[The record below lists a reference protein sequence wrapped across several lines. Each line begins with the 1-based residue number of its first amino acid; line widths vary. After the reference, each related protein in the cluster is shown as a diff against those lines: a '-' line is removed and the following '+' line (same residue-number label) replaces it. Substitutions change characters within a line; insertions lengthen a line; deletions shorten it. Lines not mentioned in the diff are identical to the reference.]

1 MRTLHFVIPLGLLAS
16 GIAQADE
23 RNHTLVL
30 YGLGIGIDG
39 QATVGPLSA
48 DIDVPLSDILDHLEM
63 AAMGSYRWDSDKWS
77 FQADAIF
84 ASLAGEREGGL
95 GLTRTT
101 LDLDQL
107 ILEVDG
113 GYKFTDHLE
122 LVFGARYWDIDPTI
136 KLRNSGTGE
145 VIATARGG
153 DSWTDPLVGLRVL
166 APLGDKWTFVA
177 RGDIGGFGVG
187 SEFAWHATV
196 HFDWHTSEHFTM
208 LFGYRI
214 LDVDLEDRGSNGLA
228 NLDMTQSGPAIGV
241 AWTF

>member
-1 MRTLHFVIPLGLLAS
+1 MRKLHFAIPLGLLAA

-23 RNHTLVL
+23 RSHTLVL

-84 ASLAGEREGGL
+84 ASLAGESEGGL
-95 GLTRTT
+95 GLTRST

-107 ILEVDG
+107 IVELDG
-113 GYKFTDHLE
+113 GYKFTDRLE

-136 KLRNSGTGE
+136 KVHASGTGN
-145 VIATARGG
+145 VIATAGG
-153 DSWTDPLVGLRVL
+153 GNSWTDPLVGLRVV
-166 APLGDKWTFVA
+166 APISDAWTFVA

-187 SEFAWHATV
+187 SDFAWHVTA
-196 HFDWHTSEHFTM
+196 HFDWHTSDSFSV
-208 LFGYRI
+208 LLGWRI
-214 LDVDLEDRGSNGLA
+214 LDVDFEDGGNNGLA
-228 NLDMTQSGPAIGV
+228 SLDLQEGGPAIGV
-241 AWTF
+241 AWSF

>member
-1 MRTLHFVIPLGLLAS
+1 MRKLRLTISLCLLAS

-23 RNHTLVL
+23 RSHTLVL

-39 QATVGPLSA
+39 QATVGPLTA
-48 DIDVPLSDILDHLEM
+48 DIDVPLSEILNHLEM
-63 AAMGSYRWDSDKWS
+63 AAMGSYRWDSEKWS

-84 ASLAGEREGGL
+84 ASLAGESEGGQ

-107 ILEVDG
+107 IVELDG
-113 GYKFTDHLE
+113 GYKFTDRLE

-136 KLRNSGTGE
+136 KVHAAGTGN
-145 VIATARGG
+145 VIATAGG
-153 DSWTDPLVGLRVL
+153 GNSWTDPLVGLRVV
-166 APLGDKWTFVA
+166 APISDAWTFVA

-187 SEFAWHATV
+187 SDFAWGASA
-196 HFDWHTSEHFTM
+196 HFDWHTSDHFTM

-214 LDVDLEDRGSNGLA
+214 LDVDFEDRGNNGLA
-228 NLDMTQSGPAIGV
+228 SLDLQEGGPAIGV